1 KNIDCSAS
9 PGTLVFVTNAQQGG
23 RVGRT
28 QKRAGVRPCARK
40 LFCVLIFCLP
50 VRRRGPFGSSQKDE
64 EKTTLEGP
72 NGASFQTCAYLYE
85 VFRLACR

>member
-40 LFCVLIFCLP
+40 LFCVLIFWSFWIKPKGRRENYLGRTEWRKFSNLCL
-50 VRRRGPFGSSQKDE
+50 FI
-64 EKTTLEGP
+64 
-72 NGASFQTCAYLYE
+72 
-85 VFRLACR
+85 